1 MTENKTKL
9 TKTKVESM
17 PLGSIL
23 WDTEVAGFGT
33 RRQRGKPIY
42 FLKTR
47 IGSRQRWFTIG
58 KHGQPWAVDQAR
70 NRALAYLGDIAQ
82 DKDPAT
88 IRDSESK
95 MPTVTKA
102 VEIYLAKDVDPSKR
116 KSTAAQYRDVLER
129 VCLPIVGQIRVH
141 EIKSSDI
148 SDLHFKLRKNPVTA
162 NRAIAVLSSLLNW
175 CEQAG
180 YRKKDTNPVRGIKKF
195 KEKPR
200 QRYLTTR
207 ELGRLGSALSGT
219 ERNNT
224 ETPWVLGAIR
234 LLLFTGMR
242 RNEVL
247 TLRWEHVNIEKSM
260 LFLPE
265 TKTGPRVVYLSA
277 PALAVLANLPRVSK
291 NPFVI
296 VGDKQGSHLVN
307 IAKPWKRICKI
318 ARLRDVRPH
327 DLRHSF
333 ASVGASGGVSLPI
346 IGRLLGH
353 SQMVT
358 TERYSHLSADP
369 VRAANEAMGNQIAA
383 MLHGR
388 KGVVVPLKSKA
399 GG

>member
-1 MTENKTKL
+1 MTQKKTRL

-17 PLGSIL
+17 SLGSVL
-23 WDTEVAGFGT
+23 WDMDVSGFGV
-33 RRQRGKPIY
+33 RRQRGYPIY

-58 KHGQPWAVDQAR
+58 KHGHPWTVDQAR
-70 NRALAYLGDIAQ
+70 SRALAYLGDIAQ

-88 IRDSESK
+88 LRDSDAK
-95 MPTVTKA
+95 VPTLAKA

-141 EIKSSDI
+141 EIKTSDV
-148 SDLHFKLRKNPVTA
+148 SDLHYQLRKTPVTA
-162 NRAIAVLSSLLNW
+162 NRAIAIMSSLLNW

-180 YRKKDTNPVRGIKKF
+180 YRKKDSNPVKGVKKF

-200 QRYLTTR
+200 QRYLSIR
-207 ELGRLGSALSGT
+207 ELGRLGVALARAGRT
-219 ERNNT
+219 KT
-224 ETPWVLGAIR
+224 ETPWVLAAIR
-234 LLLFTGMR
+234 LLLFTGMC

-277 PALAVLANLPRVSK
+277 PALAVLAGLPRVAK

-296 VGDKQGSHLVN
+296 VGDKPGAHLVN
-307 IAKPWKRICKI
+307 IAKPWKRICKV
-318 ARLRDVRPH
+318 ARFRDVRVH

-353 SQMVT
+353 SQMIT

-383 MLHGR
+383 MLHGKR
-388 KGVVVPLKSKA
+388 GNVIALRAKA
-399 GG
+399 RG

>member
-1 MTENKTKL
+1 MDPNRTKL
-9 TKTKVESM
+9 TKTKVEGM

-23 WDTEVAGFGT
+23 WDAEVRGFGV
-33 RRQRGKPIY
+33 RRQRQLPIY
-42 FLKTR
+42 FLKAR

-58 KHGQPWAVDQAR
+58 KHGHPWTVAQAR
-70 NRALAYLGDIAQ
+70 SRALAYLGDIAQ

-88 IRDSESK
+88 QRDAEAG
-95 MPTVTKA
+95 MPSMAKTA
-102 VEIYLAKDVDPSKR
+102 EIYLAKDVDPSKR
-116 KSTAAQYRDVLER
+116 KSTASQYRDVLER
-129 VCLPIVGQIRVH
+129 VCIPVVGQIRVH
-141 EIKSSDI
+141 EITANDI
-148 SDLHFKLRKNPVTA
+148 SDLHYRLRKTPVTA

-180 YRKKDTNPVRGIKKF
+180 YRKKDSNPVRGIKKYR
-195 KEKPR
+195 EKPR
-200 QRYLTTR
+200 QRFLSIR
-207 ELGRLGSALSGT
+207 ELGRLGAALSRA
-219 ERNNT
+219 ERRKT
-224 ETPWVLGAIR
+224 ETPWTLGAIR

-242 RNEVL
+242 RTEVM
-247 TLRWEHVNIEKSM
+247 TLQWEHVNIEKSM

-277 PALAVLANLPRVSK
+277 PALAVLADLPRVAK
-291 NPFVI
+291 NHFVI
-296 VGDKQGSHLVN
+296 VGDKPGSHLVN
-307 IAKPWKRICKI
+307 IAKPWRRISKV
-318 ARLRDVRPH
+318 ARFRDVRIH

-358 TERYSHLSADP
+358 TQRYSHLSADP

-383 MLHGR
+383 MLHGKR
-388 KGVVVPLKSKA
+388 GNIVPLKSKV

>member
-1 MTENKTKL
+1 MAQTKLKL
-9 TKTKVESM
+9 TKTKVEGMS
-17 PLGSIL
+17 LGSIL
-23 WDTEVAGFGT
+23 WDADVSGFGV
-33 RRQRGKPIY
+33 RRQRGNPIY

-47 IGSRQRWFTIG
+47 IGSRQRWITIG
-58 KHGQPWAVDQAR
+58 KHGHPWTVDQAR

-88 IRDSESK
+88 LRDSDAK
-95 MPTVTKA
+95 VPTLAKA
-102 VEIYLAKDVDPSKR
+102 VEIYLNKDVDPSKR

-141 EIKSSDI
+141 ELKASDV
-148 SDLHFKLRKNPVTA
+148 SDLHYQLRKTPVTA
-162 NRAIAVLSSLLNW
+162 NRAIAIMSSLLNW

-180 YRKKDTNPVRGIKKF
+180 YRKKDTNPVKGIKKF

-200 QRYLTTR
+200 QRYLSIR
-207 ELGRLGSALSGT
+207 ELGRLGVALSRA
-219 ERNNT
+219 ERTKT
-224 ETPWVLGAIR
+224 ETPWAIAALR

-277 PALAVLANLPRVSK
+277 PALAVLAGLPRVAK

-296 VGDKQGSHLVN
+296 VGDKPGSHLVN
-307 IAKPWKRICKI
+307 IAKPWKRVCKV
-318 ARLRDVRPH
+318 ARFRDVRIH

-353 SQMVT
+353 SQMIT

-383 MLHGR
+383 MLHGKR
-388 KGVVVPLKSKA
+388 GNVVPLKHKGS
-399 GG
+399 G